1 MVHEGLRDEGGGEGG
16 PRSRRLETPLQ
27 GWVGREGGKKSDK
40 TIERNL
46 NYAPRKMAIVCKAM
60 LIRAGEKEGGRLRRR
75 RQTRGFFFATGELF
89 VLPFFS
95 SSSSVVAVPPSLNLV
110 PRAVAPLFYAPCAP
124 LRLLH
129 LSAHFQDALII
140 RLLPFVL
147 SIYLR
152 VVFIARTSYGR
163 RNLI

>member
-1 MVHEGLRDEGGGEGG
+1 MGG
-16 PRSRRLETPLQ
+16 
-27 GWVGREGGKKSDK
+27 GREGGKKSDK

-60 LIRAGEKEGGRLRRR
+60 LIRAGEKEGGRRLRRR
-75 RQTRGFFFATGELF
+75 RQTRGRRGLFFATGELF
-89 VLPFFS
+89 VLPLFFFFSFSS

-110 PRAVAPLFYAPCAP
+110 PRAVAPLFTHLAHRFAFF
-124 LRLLH
+124 LH
-129 LSAHFQDALII
+129 LSAHFQDVLII
-140 RLLPFVL
+140 RLLPIVL

-152 VVFIARTSYGR
+152 VVFIAARTSYGR